1 MRKKGVQDEIYLAA
15 SDLIGIG
22 LSTNEALSAIE
33 IVSNR
38 CFGRSFKRLK
48 KTEDWESEPIDQN
61 TLPDERSVR
70 DMVERIEAAGLH
82 FLSMEIESKEGTTNT
97 ITHAADSTT
106 KKSVGKFAFS
116 GDPL

>member
-22 LSTNEALSAIE
+22 LSINEALLAIE

-48 KTEDWESEPIDQN
+48 KTVARSRCEIWWKESRLQVFTPSQWK
-61 TLPDERSVR
+61 
-70 DMVERIEAAGLH
+70 
-82 FLSMEIESKEGTTNT
+82 IESKEGTTNT